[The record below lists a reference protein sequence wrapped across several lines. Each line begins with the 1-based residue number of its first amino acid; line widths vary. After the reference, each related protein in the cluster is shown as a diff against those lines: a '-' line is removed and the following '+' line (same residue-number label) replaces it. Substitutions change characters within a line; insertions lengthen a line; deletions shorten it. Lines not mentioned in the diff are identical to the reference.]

1 MTPQTYTVV
10 SGWTNRAGKHFVF
23 LRGFSVPT
31 PADEPFMEGEA
42 VRLVDG
48 RAVR

>member
-10 SGWTNRAGKHFVF
+10 SGWTNREGKHFVF
-23 LRGFSVPT
+23 LRGQPVPV
-31 PADEPFMEGEA
+31 PADEPLEEGAA
-42 VRLVDG
+42 VRIVDG